1 MLSNA
6 SVRVGYILKMFPRL
20 SETFILNEILALES
34 QGISLHIFS
43 IKRPNDP
50 VIHTRVNMVKAPVIY
65 LPETI
70 RSEPIRIACALINV
84 FFEYPLS
91 FLRTLKYELSRK
103 FRKSNSRSLRK
114 FCQACCIISDTK
126 EIQHWHA
133 HFATAPTRLASLVH
147 MITGLPYSIS
157 THAKDLY
164 FEGRIENPTL
174 ERRMTPAHFIIANS
188 KESARDIC
196 SSLNKGDSSK
206 IYTIY
211 NGLNLPDFPPRLEE
225 PQAPIILSV
234 GRLEEKKGFHYLIEA
249 CRVLLDRNIDFKC
262 EIVGSGSLK
271 RDLNQ
276 QIINHKLVENVRLLG
291 PMPQHELK
299 AHYYKARVFT
309 LPCIISSNND
319 RDVLPNVLKE
329 AMAIGIPVV
338 TTLLP
343 AIKELIEDG
352 VNGILVPPGDPELLA
367 ESLELLLANSS
378 LRSTLAINARNIIEE
393 RFNCNDNVSQL
404 KNLFINAIRDE
415 SVQYKRAEEVIMQ
428 KGES

>member
-1 MLSNA
+1 MFFNE

-34 QGISLHIFS
+34 QGISLHLIS

-50 VIHTRVNMVKAPVIY
+50 VIHTRVNMVKARVVY

-70 RSEPIRIACALINV
+70 RSEPVRIVCALINV
-84 FFEYPLS
+84 FFNYPLS
-91 FLRTLKYELSRK
+91 FLKTLKYELSRK

-114 FCQACCIISDTK
+114 FCLACCIISDVK
-126 EIQHWHA
+126 DVQHWHA
-133 HFATAPTRLASLVH
+133 HFATAPTRLVSLVH

-174 ERRMTPAHFIIANS
+174 KRRMASAHFIIANS
-188 KESARDIC
+188 KESAKDVC
-196 SSLNKGDSSK
+196 SSLNKGDSSR

-211 NGLNLPDFPPRLEE
+211 NGLNLPDFPLRFEE
-225 PQAPIILSV
+225 PQAPIILGV

-249 CRVLLDRNIDFKC
+249 CSVLLDRNINFKC
-262 EIVGSGSLK
+262 EIIGSGSLK

-276 QIINHKLVENVRLLG
+276 QIISYKLGDNVNLLG
-291 PMPQHELK
+291 PMPQDELK
-299 AHYYKARVFT
+299 AHYYKALVFA
-309 LPCIISSNND
+309 LPCIISSRND

-343 AIKELIEDG
+343 AIKELIQNG
-352 VNGILVPPGDPELLA
+352 VNGILVPVGDHKSLA
-367 ESLELLLANSS
+367 ESLELLLTNST
-378 LRSTLAINARNIIEE
+378 LRSILAINARKIIEE

-404 KNLFINAIRDE
+404 KNLFVKAIIDE
-415 SVQYKRAEEVIMQ
+415 SVQYKSAEKVIVQ
-428 KGES
+428 KGET